1 MTSHPYDCDCAP
13 CVAMEKYVAKIVAEA
28 PPLTDEQ
35 RMKLATLLKPVRI
48 RSAGSHTGDHE

>member
-1 MTSHPYDCDCAP
+1 
-13 CVAMEKYVAKIVAEA
+13 MEKYVAKIVAEA